1 MNAPRARR
9 IPVPA
14 EEPLIGS
21 DSYDYADAFEI
32 ELRQP
37 DTRSPEQFTRCALE
51 QGPWPVRWT
60 VWIAQRHV
68 LRLQLGP
75 RSSPDHVLGWTIL
88 TSRPEVVHLE
98 AVSPLLRGVL
108 VLRRR
113 APTVV
118 AVTTYVR
125 YTRAPAR
132 LLWAIVGP
140 VHRRV
145 ARYLLQHAAATAT
158 ANHSGA
164 VAAVR

>member
-1 MNAPRARR
+1 MNAQRACRV
-9 IPVPA
+9 PVPV

-32 ELRQP
+32 ELREP
-37 DTRSPEQFTRCALE
+37 DARSPEQLTRCALE

-60 VWIAQRHV
+60 VWIGLRHV
-68 LRLQLGP
+68 LRLKLGP
-75 RSSPDHVLGWTIL
+75 RSSPDHVFGWTIL
-88 TSRPEVVHLE
+88 TSRPEVIHLE

-108 VLRRR
+108 VLRRP

-132 LLWAIVGP
+132 FLWTVVGP
-140 VHRRV
+140 LHRRV
-145 ARYLLQHAAATAT
+145 ARYLLEYAAAP
-158 ANHSGA
+158 ANQTDD